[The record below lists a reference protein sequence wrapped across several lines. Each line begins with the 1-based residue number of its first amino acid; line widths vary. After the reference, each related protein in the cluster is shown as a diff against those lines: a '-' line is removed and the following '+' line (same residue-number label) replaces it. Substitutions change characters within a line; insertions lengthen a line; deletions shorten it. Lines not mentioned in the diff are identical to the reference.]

1 VLLVSTDTGFIL
13 VVEDIAAVRELIEVQ
28 LTLRGYTV
36 RTARDGLDAL
46 EVIAAAGAPALVIS
60 DILMPRMDG
69 FYLAHR
75 LRREAAT
82 AHIPIIFLSATYV
95 TAEDERFALTLG
107 AMRFLAKPV
116 DTDQLFEAVSTA
128 LTGETGPGVLLTE
141 REFYIGYRQRLE
153 HKLRQKSEQV
163 ARSRQQFDSLPAGR
177 REEYERSL
185 AEAQNQ
191 YDEIQRELAVLDG
204 VLQGLK

>member
-1 VLLVSTDTGFIL
+1 VSADTGFIL
-13 VVEDIAAVRELIEVQ
+13 VVEDIAAVRELVEVQ

-69 FYLAHR
+69 FALAHR

-82 AHIPIIFLSATYV
+82 AHVPIIFLSATYV
-95 TAEDERFALTLG
+95 SAEDERFALTLG

-116 DTDQLFEAVSTA
+116 DTDELFKVVAEA
-128 LTGETGPGVLLTE
+128 LNGPPQSGVLLSE
-141 REFYIGYRQRLE
+141 REFYTGYRQRLE
-153 HKLRQKSEQV
+153 FKLRQKSEQV
-163 ARSRQQFDSLPAGR
+163 ARSRQQFESLPPGR
-177 REEYERSL
+177 RENYERTL
-185 AEAQNQ
+185 ADAQNQ
-191 YDEIQRELAVLDG
+191 YDEIQRELAVLNT